1 MRAWFLQ
8 RNELDVSVDDKHG
21 NHESVTRAMH
31 SATAVVTGAGGGIGR
46 ALAIA
51 IGGQGAQVVIAGR
64 RSAPLTETA
73 DSIVRAG
80 GRAIVH
86 VVDLTSDDG
95 LARFTEAVD
104 AASGGRLAALVHCA
118 ALHATGAVDKI
129 SLALFDEMLNCNL
142 RSPFVL
148 TRRLLPSLLRGQ
160 GDIVF
165 MNSSAVFNP
174 RADNSTYTAS
184 KAALKS
190 FADCLRAE
198 LNPAGVRVLTV
209 YPGRTAT
216 PMQAEIFAA
225 EGRPYRPELLL
236 QPEDVASSVL
246 GAILLPRTAELTEL
260 QIRPALKG

>member
-1 MRAWFLQ
+1 ML
-8 RNELDVSVDDKHG
+8 
-21 NHESVTRAMH
+21 H
-31 SATAVVTGAGGGIGR
+31 S
-46 ALAIA
+46 
-51 IGGQGAQVVIAGR
+51 
-64 RSAPLTETA
+64 
-73 DSIVRAG
+73 
-80 GRAIVH
+80 
-86 VVDLTSDDG
+86 
-95 LARFTEAVD
+95 
-104 AASGGRLAALVHCA
+104 
-118 ALHATGAVDKI
+118 
-129 SLALFDEMLNCNL
+129 NL

-148 TRRLLPSLLRGQ
+148 TRRLLPSLLRAQ
-160 GDIVF
+160 GDVVF

-174 RADNSTYTAS
+174 RADNSAYTAS

-198 LNPAGVRVLTV
+198 LNPGGVRVLTV